1 MLRTL
6 PRMSVSLYCFTRLS
20 KCNLKFNG
28 CSVIEAEILCQLFD
42 IIASKHPE
50 TKFVKSVATKCVE
63 NFKDR
68 DVPALLF
75 YHNNVLTGNLIPC
88 GELMGGKRMTVDT
101 VEYVLSLHK
110 QIDIEFE
117 ADPRDKLKLMNTVVK
132 RGNAAGKTRH
142 EKDADS
148 DEEGTNDRDYINNQ
162 YKMYK

>member
-1 MLRTL
+1 M
-6 PRMSVSLYCFTRLS
+6 
-20 KCNLKFNG
+20 
-28 CSVIEAEILCQLFD
+28 CQLYD
-42 IIASKHPE
+42 IIAAKHPE

-88 GELMGGKRMTVDT
+88 GELMGGKRMTVET

-132 RGNAAGKTRH
+132 RGNAAGRTRH
-142 EKDADS
+142 ERDADS
-148 DEEGTNDRDYINNQ
+148 DEEGTDDREYMNNK